1 MKKDLLTH
9 FLFMTA
15 YFLIIS
21 VVKDWFR
28 IGVWPFW
35 LGGILG
41 TFLPDADYLIYVYF
55 LRPSSKNS
63 VQAANMISQKEVVKT
78 WDFLTRSKDN
88 KSDLI
93 FHTAFFQL
101 IFAAFTFW
109 IVSSTGS
116 IFALGLALAFA
127 LHLLIDQV
135 TDLVE
140 LGGINI
146 WFTKLN
152 WTLDSKQEKYYVFA
166 QVVLLLFLTF
176 YY

>member
-9 FLFMTA
+9 FLFMIA
-15 YFLIIS
+15 FFLIIS

-28 IGVWPFW
+28 IDIWPFW
-35 LGGILG
+35 LGGVVG
-41 TFLPDADYLIYVYF
+41 TLLPDVDYLVYVYF
-55 LRPSSKNS
+55 LRPERQTSQDA
-63 VQAANMISQKEVVKT
+63 VGLIAQKEVVKT
-78 WDFLTRSKDN
+78 WELLSRSKDN
-88 KSDLI
+88 KADLI

-101 IFAAFTFW
+101 IFAVFTFW

-116 IFALGLALAFA
+116 PFALGIVLAFA
-127 LHLLIDQV
+127 LHLLIDQL

-146 WFTKLN
+146 WFNKLN
-152 WTLDSKQEKYYVFA
+152 WVLDRKQERYYVA
-166 QVVLLLFLTF
+166 IQVFLLLFLAF